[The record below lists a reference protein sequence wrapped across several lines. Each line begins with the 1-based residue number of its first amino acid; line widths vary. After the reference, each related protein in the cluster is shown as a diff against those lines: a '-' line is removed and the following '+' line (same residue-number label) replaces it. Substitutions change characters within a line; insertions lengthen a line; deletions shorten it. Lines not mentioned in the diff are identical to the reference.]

1 MARMRNAMDKKPTDI
16 RKAYNKLNKK
26 QKKEFSFVFDKTND
40 MNLVLTF
47 KSKQKQSRTSSGDA
61 GDFSRGE
68 LLTHFGWRPEIS
80 SSPFGL
86 RQTAKVEAIIS
97 WCTKMGE
104 SNGSGRENNSH

>member
-1 MARMRNAMDKKPTDI
+1 MRNAMDKKPADI

-26 QKKEFSFVFDKTND
+26 SKKEFSLVFDRTND
-40 MNLVLTF
+40 MDLVRTF
-47 KSKQKQSRTSSGDA
+47 KSKQKQSRTVSGDT
-61 GDFSRGE
+61 GEFFSKDE

-97 WCTKMGE
+97 WCTKMG
-104 SNGSGRENNSH
+104 GKQWIRPRNNSH